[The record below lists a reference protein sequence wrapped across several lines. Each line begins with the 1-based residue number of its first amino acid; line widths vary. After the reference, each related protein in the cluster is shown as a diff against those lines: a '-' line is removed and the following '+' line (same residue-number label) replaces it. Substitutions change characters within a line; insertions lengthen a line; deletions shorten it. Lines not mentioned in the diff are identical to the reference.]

1 MLGESGAG
9 TAVTPG
15 VRDSW
20 RIFLGYAVLATGAL
34 AGAVWI
40 AGHARHISP
49 AVHIGGLAL
58 HLTSLAV
65 GFGGVLLADS
75 LALRWVAGRASLS
88 ATLRAIGRL
97 HTPIWLG
104 LAGLV
109 ASGCVL
115 EPNLSSMMTRTKLV
129 MVLALT
135 LNGIQA
141 AALSRRLRG
150 RGDARLT
157 PGLLAWSVATG
168 LVSQVCWWTATVIGV
183 VNAQG

>member
-9 TAVTPG
+9 TTVTS
-15 VRDSW
+15 VARDSW
-20 RIFLGYAVLATGAL
+20 RVFFGYAVLATGTL

-49 AVHIGGLAL
+49 AVHTAGLVI

-65 GFGGVLLADS
+65 GFGGVLIADS
-75 LALRWVAGRASLS
+75 LALRWAVGRASLS
-88 ATLRAIGRL
+88 ATLRGMSRL

-115 EPNLSSMMTRTKLV
+115 EPNLSSMMTQTKLA
-129 MVLALT
+129 MVLVLT

-141 AALSRRLRG
+141 SALSRRLRE

-157 PGLLAWSVATG
+157 TGLLAWSVATG
-168 LVSQVCWWTATVIGV
+168 LVSQVCWWTATAIGV